1 MTIKE
6 LTIFCELAKD
16 YNVSKTAKRVGL
28 SQSAVSLSIKS
39 LEGKI
44 GEALFD
50 RIGKKLVLNER
61 GSYFYKLVYPH
72 LKAIEE
78 AKSAFK
84 KELIAGEVSLASSRT
99 IGDYLMPIIAFD
111 FMEKFS
117 GTMIYSKTTNSKN
130 IVDLVKNGNVGIG
143 FIEYF
148 IDDKELYM
156 EKLCEDELIIATA
169 DANLKNSTFFIDQ
182 LQDKTWLLREKGSGT
197 RETFLDNIGDI
208 KIGKT
213 IELMSFESI
222 KTLLLNKPNTLTCI
236 SKICIEDEL
245 KRGDLYE
252 VKIKNIDFKRA
263 FYLLYHKKRVKNRL
277 FLEFINFAKRYFIT
291 T

>member
-39 LEGKI
+39 LESKI
-44 GEALFD
+44 GEVLFD

-61 GSYFYKLVYPH
+61 GSYFYKQIHPH

-78 AKSAFK
+78 AKFAFK
-84 KELIAGEVSLASSRT
+84 KELIVGEVSLASSRT
-99 IGDYLMPIIAFD
+99 IGDYIMPVIVFD
-111 FMEKFS
+111 FMQMFS

-130 IVDLVKNGNVGIG
+130 IVDLVKNGSVGVG

-156 EKLCEDELIIATA
+156 EKLCEDELIVVSA
-169 DANLKNSTFFIDQ
+169 DKNLKNSRFFIDQ
-182 LQDKTWLLREKGSGT
+182 LRDKTWLIREKGSGT
-197 RETFLDNIGDI
+197 RETFLENIGDI

-213 IELMSFESI
+213 IELASFESI
-222 KTLLLNKPNTLTCI
+222 KTLLLKKPDTLTCI
-236 SKICIEDEL
+236 SKICIENEL
-245 KRGDLYE
+245 NRGELHE
-252 VKIKNIDFKRA
+252 IKIKNINFKRA